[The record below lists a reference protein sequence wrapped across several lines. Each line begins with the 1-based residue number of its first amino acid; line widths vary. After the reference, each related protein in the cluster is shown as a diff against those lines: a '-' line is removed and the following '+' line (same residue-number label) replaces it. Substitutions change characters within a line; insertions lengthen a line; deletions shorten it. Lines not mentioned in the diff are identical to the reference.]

1 MIGILDK
8 HLRLQNELSDTCGV
22 NVLDKED
29 ALVVSC
35 LAGIDELL
43 EVVEFVKDKTK
54 PWKQP
59 NFDLALTQV
68 EAIDVY
74 HFLLQIFN
82 ILEMDEEKIDS
93 LYREKRNKN
102 FDRVQEKM
110 GANGGNFRSDSK

>member
-1 MIGILDK
+1 MTMGVLDK
-8 HLRLQNELSDTCGV
+8 HLRLQNELSETCGV
-22 NVLDKED
+22 NVLDKEG

-35 LAGIDELL
+35 LAGIDEFL

-54 PWKQP
+54 PWKRP
-59 NFDLALTQV
+59 EFNLGLTQT

-82 ILEMDEEKIDS
+82 ILEMDEELIDK

-110 GANGGNFRSDSK
+110 ATNGNIGSNPK